1 MIKNFTSFLLEI
13 KTFSKFKIGDYV
25 ILKDTF
31 NYYDPAIWH
40 NHYGIII
47 DNYVNTHFLV
57 HLLSELDE
65 NMIAHLDQYKDS
77 VSFYNDK
84 TTLKT
89 TISDIWVCD
98 DYLIKF
104 KTKKEFDDAVNEI
117 EMNKKAIRY
126 NL

>member
-1 MIKNFTSFLLEI
+1 MGELKP
-13 KTFSKFKIGDYV
+13 SKFKIGDYV

-31 NYYDPAIWH
+31 TFNGDKAIWH

-47 DNYVNTHFLV
+47 DKYVNTHFLV

-65 NMIAHLDQYKDS
+65 KMIAHLDQYKKGD
-77 VSFYNDK
+77 FYNDK

-117 EMNKKAIRY
+117 EMNKKAIKY

>member
-1 MIKNFTSFLLEI
+1 MIKNFTTFLLEI

-31 NYYDPAIWH
+31 NGGKNTAIWH

-47 DNYVNTHFLV
+47 DKYVNFLV

-65 NMIAHLDQYKDS
+65 KMIAHLDQYKDS
-77 VSFYNDK
+77 ASFYNDK

-89 TISDIWVCD
+89 TISDIWVYD